1 MEEEEERMKEEE
13 ERMIILFSYR
23 GYNCFFFIFQIF
35 AMEEGDRALVEP
47 DVLPMFE
54 VIFYL
59 YNILH
64 IYIYISF
71 VRQLWL
77 LTCGTVF
84 ANSGRINKPSLT
96 L

>member
-1 MEEEEERMKEEE
+1 MEEEERMKEEE
-13 ERMIILFSYR
+13 EKMIICFPIEVIIV
-23 GYNCFFFIFQIF
+23 FFFIFQIF

-47 DVLPMFE
+47 AALPMFE
-54 VIFYL
+54 VKFYL

-77 LTCGTVF
+77 LTCGTVC
-84 ANSGRINKPSLT
+84 ANSGRINRPSLT